1 MSKQMEQSVSHTVL
15 STKRLVLP
23 SHWKNGLMN
32 GLRKTGY
39 LVGSMALLVL
49 LWEVT
54 SRLSGKALP
63 GPMSTLATF
72 WDLVAHPFY
81 NYGPNDKGIGL
92 QFIASL
98 LRVFAGFLL
107 GALVAVPLGI
117 VMGATPFFRNLFGP
131 IVQVLRPVSPLAWF
145 PIGLAVFHS
154 VGPATIFII
163 FITSLWPT
171 VVNTALGVASVPK
184 DHRNVAAVFRFS
196 KWKYLTKVL
205 IPFSLPY
212 ILTGLRLSLGIA
224 WMVIVAAEM
233 LSGGTGIGFFVW
245 DSWNALSLER
255 VISAIVL
262 IGLVGLVLDRGFHY
276 IEKRFNYGG

>member
-1 MSKQMEQSVSHTVL
+1 MSEQLEQSVTGRVL
-15 STKRLVLP
+15 SPRRLVLP
-23 SHWKNGLMN
+23 SYWKRGLMN

-39 LVGSMALLVL
+39 LLGSMALLVL
-49 LWEVT
+49 LWEIT
-54 SRLSGKALP
+54 SRLSGRTLP
-63 GPMSTLATF
+63 GPSSTLVVF
-72 WDLVAHPFY
+72 WDLVVHPFY
-81 NYGPNDKGIGL
+81 DYGPNDKGIGL
-92 QFIASL
+92 QFTASL
-98 LRVFAGFLL
+98 VRVFSGFLL

-117 VMGATPFFRNLFGP
+117 VIGVTPFFRQLFDP
-131 IVQVLRPVSPLAWF
+131 IIQVLRPVSPLAWF

-171 VVNTALGVASVPK
+171 VVNTALGVSSVPK

-255 VISAIVL
+255 VISAIVF
-262 IGLVGLVLDRGFHY
+262 IGLVGLLLDRCFHY
-276 IEKRFNYGG
+276 IEKRFKYGG

>member
-1 MSKQMEQSVSHTVL
+1 MSKQAEQSVTHRVIPER
-15 STKRLVLP
+15 RLALP

-32 GLRKTGY
+32 LLRKTGY
-39 LVGSMALLVL
+39 LVGSMALLLL
-49 LWEVT
+49 LWEIT

-63 GPMSTLATF
+63 GPMGTMAVF
-72 WDLVAHPFY
+72 WDLVSNPFY
-81 NYGPNDKGIGL
+81 DYGPNDKGIGL
-92 QFIASL
+92 QLIASL
-98 LRVFAGFLL
+98 QRVFSGFLL

-117 VMGATPFFRNLFGP
+117 AMGVTPFCRQLFDP

-171 VVNTALGVASVPK
+171 VVNTAFGVSSIPK

-205 IPFSLPY
+205 LPYSLPY
-212 ILTGLRLSLGIA
+212 MLTGLRLSLGIA

-262 IGLVGLVLDRGFHY
+262 IGLVGLILDRFFHY
-276 IEKRFNYGG
+276 IEKRFKYGG